1 MPIKIRDFES
11 LLQSKF
17 GFNPSETRSKDH
29 RWYELQIPG
38 LPIIATK
45 VSHGMKE
52 LSNNLEAR
60 IAKQL
65 RVHINFF
72 REMFACS
79 KNSND
84 YQTKITEDPYPPF
97 NHGFHRSHYH

>member
-1 MPIKIRDFES
+1 MPIKIRDFEN

-17 GFNPSETRSKDH
+17 GFNLSGTRSKDH

-52 LSNNLEAR
+52 FSNNLEAI

-65 RVHINFF
+65 RVRRNFF

-79 KNSND
+79 KNSDD
-84 YQTKITEDPYPPF
+84 YQKKVTEDPYPPF
-97 NHGFHRSHYH
+97 NHGFH

>member
-17 GFNPSETRSKDH
+17 NFKPSKTHSKDH
-29 RWYELQIPG
+29 CWYELEVPG

-52 LSNNLEAR
+52 LSENLEAI

-65 RVHINFF
+65 RVRINFF
-72 REMFACS
+72 RKMFACL

-84 YQTKITEDPYPPF
+84 YQKKVTEDPYPPF
-97 NHGFHRSHYH
+97 NHGFH